1 MIPTPSQVQ
10 TALDF
15 LVWLR
20 SAEDGTENLE
30 GLPASIDYE
39 ALAALARRS
48 GYQVTAIAAAEAF
61 RMFMRVRAFSTS
73 RGSAR
78 A

>member
-1 MIPTPSQVQ
+1 MIATRSQVQ

-20 SAEDGTENLE
+20 SADDAVTSLE

-39 ALAALARRS
+39 ALATLARHS
-48 GYQVTAIAAAEAF
+48 GYDVPAAAVAEAF
-61 RMFMRVRAFSTS
+61 RTFMQIQAF
-73 RGSAR
+73 REAR
-78 A
+78 LKT